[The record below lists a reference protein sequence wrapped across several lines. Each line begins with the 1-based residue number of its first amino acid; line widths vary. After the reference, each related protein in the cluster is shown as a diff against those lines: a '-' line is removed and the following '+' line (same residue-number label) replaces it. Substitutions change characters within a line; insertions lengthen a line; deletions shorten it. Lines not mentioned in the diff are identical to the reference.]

1 MANWEAAY
9 NRLYS
14 LLGAYS
20 GSDFIRTVQSVD
32 IDLPNY
38 NKYIQKRRDDEKS
51 TTKKDY
57 FFDILMGYPEDVRQ
71 HVYEVFLSKLEGT
84 YPMQVKEIR
93 DILGGGIVDIR
104 KEFFKRAIVAK
115 EIDEEMLISTL
126 NGLEAHPEA
135 NKLYM
140 QALSAYRTGKDVR
153 HILDDIRLSLEYYL
167 RDILQ
172 NGKTL
177 ENQLPLITAH
187 LKEKGVSIEII
198 NLFRQL
204 LDYLNKYQN
213 ENVKHWDEVK
223 PSEVDLII
231 NLTNSAYRFLLNNE
245 LQHAN

>member
-1 MANWEAAY
+1 MANWDAAY

-14 LLGAYS
+14 LLGGYS
-20 GSDFIRTVQSVD
+20 GSDFIRTVQEVD
-32 IDLPNY
+32 IDMPSY
-38 NKYIQKRRDDEKS
+38 SKYIDKRRDEEKS

-57 FFDILMGYPEDVRQ
+57 FYDILMAYPEDVRH

-84 YPMQVKEIR
+84 YPEQVKEIR
-93 DILGGGIVDIR
+93 GILGGGTVDIR
-104 KEFFKRAIVAK
+104 KEIFKRAIVAK
-115 EIDEEMLISTL
+115 EVDEELLVGTL
-126 NGLEAHPEA
+126 KGLEPHAEA
-135 NKLYM
+135 DKLYR
-140 QALSAYRTGKDVR
+140 QALSGYKTGRDAR

-167 RDILQ
+167 RDILK

-177 ENQLPLITAH
+177 EHQLPLITAH
-187 LKEKGVSIEII
+187 LREKGVSVEIT

-245 LQHAN
+245 